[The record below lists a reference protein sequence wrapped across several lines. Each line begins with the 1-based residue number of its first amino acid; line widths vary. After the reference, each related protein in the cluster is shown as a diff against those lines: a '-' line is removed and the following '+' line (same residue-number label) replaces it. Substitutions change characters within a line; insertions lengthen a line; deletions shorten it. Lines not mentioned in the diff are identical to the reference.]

1 MKKILLILSL
11 LFFLSNCNSTKT
23 VLVCGDHLC
32 VNKSEAEQYFEDNLS
47 LEVRIVDKKKKKNIN
62 LVELNLRNTQD
73 GKKKVLIFK
82 KDNTKK
88 KVRKLSKLERNIKKN
103 EIRKRKKQDKLKEK
117 NTNKV
122 KKKERLVKKK
132 DDMKKNNEIS
142 DVCEVLKECS
152 IDQISK
158 YLIKEGKNKKFPDIT
173 IRE

>member
-1 MKKILLILSL
+1 M
-11 LFFLSNCNSTKT
+11 
-23 VLVCGDHLC
+23 
-32 VNKSEAEQYFEDNLS
+32 
-47 LEVRIVDKKKKKNIN
+47 
-62 LVELNLRNTQD
+62 
-73 GKKKVLIFK
+73 
-82 KDNTKK
+82 
-88 KVRKLSKLERNIKKN
+88 SKLERNIKKN

-132 DDMKKNNEIS
+132 LDMKKNNEIS